1 MKNVRTVA
9 AITVLIAAAAAL
21 ALLLILPGYASLT
34 GSSYNEHNSADVRY
48 ITVSLGESQYSSAV
62 SSTMGYHTVIDIDS
76 EGRTVTYIP
85 ELDETI
91 TVSETDIKVKEVVT
105 FNISLNASDVIPAY
119 TLHIDVNDAAKMTG
133 DFYIKY
139 TVGAVSTNMAFDPST
154 GVSFSPQTAE
164 SAPAS
169 SLTVTLYV
177 HSDES
182 SSEPVKPLDNVAFK
196 FRAEVTS

>member
-9 AITVLIAAAAAL
+9 ALTVFIAAAVAL
-21 ALLLILPGYASLT
+21 TLVLILPGYASLT
-34 GSSYNEHNSADVRY
+34 GSSYNEHNSTDVRY
-48 ITVSLGESQYSSAV
+48 ITMSLGESQYSSAV
-62 SSTMGYHTVIDIDS
+62 SSTMSYHTVIDIDS
-76 EGRTVTYIP
+76 GGRNVTYVP
-85 ELDETI
+85 EHDETI
-91 TVSETDIKVKEVVT
+91 TVSETDIEVKEVVT
-105 FNISLNASDVIPAY
+105 FNISMNASDVIPTY
-119 TLHIDVNDAAKMTG
+119 TLHIEVDDATKMTG

-164 SAPAS
+164 PAPAS

-182 SSEPVKPLDNVAFK
+182 SSEPVKPLDDVAFR